1 MDNVFYVDGLGGFDP
16 GRLLSQYAAAACL
29 GLRGRWHT
37 RIFENA
43 NHWAD
48 FKKWGASS
56 VKPLWEVAHKNGI
69 TNEGIH
75 YNLDTAFTNNDTAET
90 AWYAGLI
97 DAAGFTGVD
106 PSDTMASH
114 TGWTESTA
122 YSEPNRQTLSFP
134 AASSRSI
141 TAAVSFTMNAT
152 VTINGLFVVSNNTK
166 GGTTGVLWST
176 ALYSTAPSL
185 VSGNVLTSNYTLS
198 D

>member
-1 MDNVFYVDGLGGFDP
+1 MRRNF
-16 GRLLSQYAAAACL
+16 
-29 GLRGRWHT
+29 GLRGRWLNT
-37 RIFENA
+37 RVFENRE
-43 NHWAD
+43 HFED
-48 FKKWGASS
+48 FQKWGPAIVTPIWSWDF
-56 VKPLWEVAHKNGI
+56 LRNGI
-69 TNEGIH
+69 TDEGIH

-90 AWYAGLI
+90 SWYAGLI
-97 DAAGFTGVD
+97 DNSGYTGVD
-106 PSDTMASH
+106 PSDVMSSH
-114 TGWTESTA
+114 TGWSESTA
-122 YSEPNRQTLSFP
+122 YTEGVRQTLSFA

-152 VTINGLFVVSNNTK
+152 VTIKGLFVVADDTK

>member
-1 MDNVFYVDGLGGFDP
+1 MNNVFYVDAFGGLAQPGGNRFP
-16 GRLLSQYAAAACL
+16 LF
-29 GLRGRWHT
+29 GRWLNT
-37 RIFENA
+37 RIFENRD
-43 NHWAD
+43 HWLD
-48 FKKWGASS
+48 FKRWGAAL
-56 VKPLWEVAHKNGI
+56 VKPIWEVDYTKNGI
-69 TNEGIH
+69 TDGGIH

-97 DAAGFTGVD
+97 DAAGYTGVD

-122 YSEPNRQTLSFP
+122 YSEANRQTLAFP

-152 VTINGLFVVSNNTK
+152 VTINGLFVVAENTK